1 MSTTFTIFNFNEYV
15 FSKLSELLNN
25 DKLIKDIVANINTA
39 RKVTVDPSKEELEK
53 IAKELD
59 KIEAKKKK
67 VFEAYKEE

>member
-15 FSKLSELLNN
+15 LSKLSELLNN
-25 DKLIKDIVANINTA
+25 DKLVKEIVANINLT
-39 RKVTVDPSKEELEK
+39 RKAMVDPSKEELEK

-59 KIEAKKKK
+59 KIEGKKKK